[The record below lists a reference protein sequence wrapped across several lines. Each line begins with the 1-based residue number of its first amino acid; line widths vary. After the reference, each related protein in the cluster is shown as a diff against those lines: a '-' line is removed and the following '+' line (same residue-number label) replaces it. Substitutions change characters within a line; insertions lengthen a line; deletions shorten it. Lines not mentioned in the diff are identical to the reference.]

1 MSRADAQGDA
11 LFSPVGDCLC
21 SELFLTKLVWMHGRI
36 PAEEA
41 GLNPIKISF
50 IIANSSVMTCKMLG
64 IFTGLAII
72 CLIHGT
78 LIAAL
83 NWIKGSSQLLN
94 SA

>member
-1 MSRADAQGDA
+1 MAGDG
-11 LFSPVGDCLC
+11 LFFPIGDCLC
-21 SELFLTKLVWMHGRI
+21 YELFLTKLVWMHGRI
-36 PAEEA
+36 PEKEA
-41 GLNPIKISF
+41 GHNPIKISF
-50 IIANSSVMTCKMLG
+50 IIANSPVMTCKMPG

-94 SA
+94 TA